1 MELSIGPRPK
11 QNILL
16 LSSFQSSTFTS
27 MSSSDSFAKFHT
39 EAALSLFCKI
49 AVEVISEQGVK
60 GVPSDYELHG
70 LIMKKVFT
78 AEEHSSPV
86 KSIPRSDDT
95 AVEVEVSETLQVE
108 EPKVSSL
115 SYNLTSKD

>member
-70 LIMKKVFT
+70 LIMKKVLQL
-78 AEEHSSPV
+78 
-86 KSIPRSDDT
+86 KSILLLSRAFLVRMTLLLKLKFRRLFKLKNPRLVPCRT
-95 AVEVEVSETLQVE
+95 T
-108 EPKVSSL
+108 SL
-115 SYNLTSKD
+115 PRI